1 MSERHV
7 VLLTYGEPPTADF
20 GRQLAY
26 SWRILWDLTRLVA
39 PIPPF
44 VIPMIAWSRARL
56 RVKTWREERY
66 GSPIEA
72 ITRAQAEALERA
84 LNARGNTGGA
94 GAGDGLWRAHVAYEF
109 RRPLLAETLAAL
121 PGGAQVA
128 IVPMYAAES
137 EFTHDIARRALA
149 APDGAVRAAA
159 AGKDVRVVPALDPD
173 VLGELSA
180 SHVEAELARLGVVD
194 GADTA
199 LVLAAH
205 GTLLEPPRPMNTG
218 REGTEA
224 IADAIARRLGA
235 RFGRVQKGWLNHVM
249 GGEWTKPSADVAV
262 RDLVAEG
269 FTKLVY
275 FPYGFLADNAESQLE
290 GRVLLR
296 AEASRLR
303 EVHHLDCLNDAPALA
318 NALAET
324 VIATMTAP
332 L

>member
-1 MSERHV
+1 MTERHV

-44 VIPMIAWSRARL
+44 VIPMIAFSRARL
-56 RVKTWREERY
+56 RVKTWQDESY

-72 ITRAQAEALERA
+72 ITRAQADALEKALTARA
-84 LNARGNTGGA
+84 AARGEGR
-94 GAGDGLWRAHVAYEF
+94 WRAHVAYEF
-109 RRPLLAETLAAL
+109 RRPLLADVLRSI
-121 PGGAQVA
+121 PKGAQVA
-128 IVPMYAAES
+128 LVPMYAAES

-149 APDGAVRAAA
+149 AADGPVRAAA
-159 AGKDVRVVPALDPD
+159 AGKDVRVVPALDAD

-180 SHVEAELARLGVVD
+180 THIEAELARLGVAA
-194 GADTA
+194 GQDTA

-224 IADAIARRLGA
+224 ISEAIARRLGA
-235 RFGRVQKGWLNHVM
+235 RFGRVQRGWLNHVM
-249 GGEWTKPSADVAV
+249 GGEWTKPPADVAV
-262 RDLVAEG
+262 RDLAAEG

-296 AEASRLR
+296 AETKLR
-303 EVHHLDCLNDAPALA
+303 EVHHLDCLNEAPALA
-318 NALAET
+318 EALADAVLAT
-324 VIATMTAP
+324 VGTRS
-332 L
+332 

>member
-1 MSERHV
+1 VSERHV

-26 SWRILWDLTRLVA
+26 SWRILWNLTRLVA

-44 VIPMIAWSRARL
+44 VIPLIAWSRARL
-56 RVKTWREERY
+56 RVKTWKDEAY

-72 ITRAQAEALERA
+72 ITRAQATALETE
-84 LNARGNTGGA
+84 LTTRGQGP
-94 GAGDGLWRAHVAYEF
+94 WRAHVAYEF
-109 RRPLLAETLAAL
+109 RRPLLAETLAAI
-121 PGGAQVA
+121 PAGAQVA

-149 APDGAVRAAA
+149 ADAGDGSVRRAAT
-159 AGKDVRVVPALDPD
+159 GKDVRVVPALDAEI
-173 VLGELSA
+173 LGDLSA
-180 SHVEAELARLGVVD
+180 RHIEAELARLGVRA
-194 GADTA
+194 GNDTA

-218 REGTEA
+218 REDTEA
-224 IADAIARRLGA
+224 IARAIARRLEP
-235 RFGRVQKGWLNHVM
+235 RFGRVQEGWLNHTM

-262 RDLVAEG
+262 RDLAVEG
-269 FTKLVY
+269 YKKIVY

-296 AEASRLR
+296 AQWDLE
-303 EVHHLDCLNDAPALA
+303 EVHHLACLNASAALA
-318 NALAET
+318 KALADAVVT
-324 VIATMTAP
+324 T
-332 L
+332 LS

>member
-44 VIPMIAWSRARL
+44 VIPMIAVSRARL
-56 RVKTWREERY
+56 RVKTWKDEGY

-72 ITRAQAEALERA
+72 ITRAQANALQTELSA
-84 LNARGNTGGA
+84 NGSGP
-94 GAGDGLWRAHVAYEF
+94 WRAHVAYEF
-109 RRPLLAETLAAL
+109 RRPLLAETLTAMPA
-121 PGGAQVA
+121 GAQVA

-137 EFTHDIARRALA
+137 EFTHDIARRAISA
-149 APDGAVRAAA
+149 ADGAVRRAA
-159 AGKDVRVVPALDPD
+159 AGKDVRVVPALDPETLAD
-173 VLGELSA
+173 LSA
-180 SHVEAELARLGVVD
+180 RHIEAELARLGVRA

-224 IADAIARRLGA
+224 IARGITRRLA
-235 RFGRVQKGWLNHVM
+235 PRFGRVQEGWLNHTM
-249 GGEWTKPSADVAV
+249 GGEWTKPAADVAV
-262 RDLVAEG
+262 RDLAAAG
-269 FTKLVY
+269 FKKIVY

-296 AEASRLR
+296 AQWDLE
-303 EVHHLDCLNDAPALA
+303 EVHHIACLNASPALA
-318 NALAET
+318 KALADAVRT
-324 VIATMTAP
+324 TCSSLPIRPAS
-332 L
+332 